1 MGNKQTAVDWYVRQE
16 AQLAVDWKNKKIS
29 GLQFVEKKL
38 KLFEQA
44 KAMEKQQ
51 ILDAVNATIFDDDID
66 AYEYFTE
73 TYE

>member
-1 MGNKQTAVDWYVRQE
+1 MGNRITAIDW
-16 AQLAVDWKNKKIS
+16 L
-29 GLQFVEKKL
+29 VENVESYYGTMLPKTIIEK
-38 KLFEQA
+38 A

-66 AYEYFTE
+66 AFEYFTE

>member
-1 MGNKQTAVDWYVRQE
+1 MGNRITAIDWLVENVESYYGTM
-16 AQLAVDWKNKKIS
+16 LPKKII
-29 GLQFVEKKL
+29 EK
-38 KLFEQA
+38 A

-66 AYEYFTE
+66 AFEYFTE